1 MTPIVNRPVRNARRS
16 PFDGLR
22 VSGWHC
28 AAAIL
33 PLMLSSSKHERTGC
47 RRAVSP
53 RCLSVL
59 LLVAALLLSTGSA
72 IAQQARPSFP
82 PEFVAQLKGADEI
95 HVATVRKDGTRS
107 SVVPVWFG
115 WMDDAIW
122 FTTSP
127 TSHKAKRIQRGSPLF
142 VSATGKDGPFIKT
155 KAEIIR
161 DGAVADR
168 LGELYKDKYWIA
180 WMGFFR
186 PSASR
191 NESGKTI
198 LLRLTPM
205 P

>member
-1 MTPIVNRPVRNARRS
+1 MRGAIM
-16 PFDGLR
+16 L
-22 VSGWHC
+22 
-28 AAAIL
+28 AAA
-33 PLMLSSSKHERTGC
+33 
-47 RRAVSP
+47 V
-53 RCLSVL
+53 
-59 LLVAALLLSTGSA
+59 LLSTGDV
-72 IAQQARPSFP
+72 IAQQPAPAFP
-82 PEFVAQLKGADEI
+82 PEFVAQLQDTGEI
-95 HVATVRKDGTRS
+95 YVATVRKDGTRS

-142 VSATGKDGPFIKT
+142 VSAVGKDGPFIKT

-161 DGAVADR
+161 DGAAADR
-168 LGELYKDKYWIA
+168 LGALYKDKYWIA
-180 WMGFFR
+180 WAGFFR

-205 P
+205 D

>member
-1 MTPIVNRPVRNARRS
+1 MTRTRRTS
-16 PFDGLR
+16 R
-22 VSGWHC
+22 
-28 AAAIL
+28 
-33 PLMLSSSKHERTGC
+33 
-47 RRAVSP
+47 
-53 RCLSVL
+53 LSVL
-59 LLVAALLLSTGSA
+59 LLTAALLLSTGGGA
-72 IAQQARPSFP
+72 IAQPAHPTFP
-82 PEFVAQLKGADEI
+82 PEFVTQLQGADEI
-95 HVATVRKDGTRS
+95 YVATVRKDGTRS

-127 TSHKAKRIQRGSPLF
+127 TSHKAKRIRRGSPLF
-142 VSATGKDGPFIKT
+142 VSAVGKDGPFIKT

-168 LGELYKDKYWIA
+168 LGELYKQKYWIA

-205 P
+205 D